1 MDAINKQAMPGRPKL
16 SITRGRA
23 KTLRDFAGIKS
34 DKDLGDLVK
43 RIGISKNQWYETQNP
58 IYLQL
63 KKGRLVNRRN
73 GELLIQ
79 NMPTE
84 EAPILRPDITE
95 VQKKSFKNVS
105 NEFHFNNHVIGNQSL
120 NIIGS
125 SAKKIIEGLKVHKN
139 VKFFISVYVNF
150 YHLKDPEMKLT
161 ALPRTFSSRIIN
173 HVSELKGAIDDIK
186 TELRNWI
193 ESVEAKES
201 DLIFDSIKSM
211 MVAVNKHKPLRG
223 GSYVELD
230 SFINNKKCCVNIK
243 NKDDKCF
250 MYCILYHLYNKLIG
264 AHPER
269 VIKYKPFMNDYDW
282 SKFKFPMPINQI
294 EKVEDMIDYGINV
307 YGYEN
312 QQIFPIRITSINTKN
327 IISLLLIENHY
338 VYIKNFD
345 VLNSPMR
352 RGENGKHISKST
364 FACQNCLHCFSAKGL
379 LEKHRN
385 NGCDLFEPTKTVL
398 PELIKCDDGTF
409 IKPTIQFK
417 NHIRKFKAPVVIYL
431 DFETLI
437 KKTDKVHNNNTSSTT
452 KLADLPP
459 CSYVFNVVSDYPEL
473 NMGLQLYR
481 GKEGD
486 NVVLHFLQNL
496 VKIGD
501 KIRKILDT
509 EHKMIITDEQEKEFN
524 CCTECHICNKP
535 IGNEPKVRDHD
546 HITGLYRGCAHQ
558 SCNVNYN
565 YKNFKVPVYCHNMKG
580 FDGHLIIQGLRD
592 MNFSNIRLIA
602 QNFEKYMSIAFGEFR
617 FLDSFAFMSSSLDT
631 LTNNLLK
638 DGLDNFKHTISD
650 NLNVEQKALI
660 VKKGVYPYEY
670 IDSYDR
676 FSETELPT
684 IDKFYSTLNEENI
697 DDKEYEHA
705 IKVWKTFNIKNI
717 GEYHDLYLKT
727 DVLLLSDIFESF
739 RKTAINNYDLDPAN
753 GYFTL
758 PNFAWDAMLKKTG
771 AVLEQLTDIDMY
783 QFCEQGIRGG
793 TSLISH
799 RYAKANNKYMKDY
812 NENDI
817 SSYIMY
823 LDANNLY
830 GEAMIQ
836 KLPHSGFKWANNINE
851 EFIRN
856 YDNEASDIGYF
867 VKCDLEYP
875 KELHDLHNNYPLAVE
890 SRAIAL
896 KELSPYQLNQIES
909 HKEKHNDKI
918 KKLVPNLYN
927 KVNYVCHIRNL
938 KYYLEKGLKLTKIHQ
953 VLQFNQSKWLKPYID
968 FNTQK
973 RTVSNNEFEKDLYKL
988 MNNAVFGKTM
998 ENMRA
1003 RVDIQLCTDADKFV
1017 KILAKPQYMESRI
1030 YQDDSL
1036 VAVKQVPKKVELNKP
1051 IYVGL
1056 SVLDLSKLHMYEF
1069 YYDYIKPKYAENA
1082 TLLFTDTDSLCM
1094 HIKTEDVYRDMKEDA
1109 HLFDQSDYTDYIG
1122 LMNIFDG
1129 YRGQDNT
1136 NKKVIG
1142 KFKDETPNDIIVEFC
1157 GLRSKMY
1164 SILLDSHKEKKTGKG
1179 IKKSALK
1186 KYVRHEDYKRALFGG
1201 FDDERQLISF
1211 NNLRSKDHNIGMY
1224 RFTKVG
1230 LSCSNDK
1237 QYLLGDGIASL
1248 SYGHYKI

>member
-1 MDAINKQAMPGRPKL
+1 MPRPKL
-16 SITRGRA
+16 AITRSRA
-23 KTLRDFAGIKS
+23 KKLRDIAGLKS
-34 DKDLGDLVK
+34 DKELGDLVK
-43 RIGISKNQWYETQNP
+43 RIGITKNQWYETQNP

-63 KKGRLVNRRN
+63 KKGKLVNKRN

-79 NMPTE
+79 NIPTE

-95 VQKKSFKNVS
+95 VQKKSFRNVS
-105 NEFHFNNHVIGNQSL
+105 NEFHFNNHVIGSQSL

-125 SAKKIIEGLKVHKN
+125 SANKIIEGLKIHKN

-173 HVSELKGAIDDIK
+173 HISELKGAIDDIK

-230 SFINNKKCCVNIK
+230 DYLTNKKCCINIK
-243 NKDDKCF
+243 NKDNLCF
-250 MYCILYHLYNKLIG
+250 KYCILYHFHKDEIKKD
-264 AHPER
+264 PQR
-269 VIKYKPFMNDYDW
+269 VSKYKPFDNDFDW
-282 SKFKFPMPINQI
+282 SKFKFPMPLNQI
-294 EKVEDMIDYGINV
+294 EKVENMIEYGVNI
-307 YGYEN
+307 YGYDDKVV
-312 QQIFPIRITSINTKN
+312 FPLRITKINTDK
-327 IISLLLIENHY
+327 IISLLLINDHY
-338 VYIKNFD
+338 VYIKDINIL
-345 VLNSPMR
+345 VSPNKYD
-352 RGENGKHISKST
+352 EEGKHITHTS

-385 NGCDLFEPTKTVL
+385 NGCDLFEPTKSEL
-398 PELIKCDDGTF
+398 PKMIKNEDGTF
-409 IKPTIQFK
+409 SKPTIEFNQ
-417 NHIRKFKAPVVIYL
+417 HVRKFKAPVVIYG

-437 KKTDKVHNNNTSSTT
+437 KKHDTAEKNPIKSSTQQ
-452 KLADLPP
+452 LAELPP
-459 CSYVFNVVSDYPEL
+459 CSYAFNVVSDYPEL
-473 NMGLQLYR
+473 NMGFQMFR

-501 KIRKILDT
+501 KIRRVLDT
-509 EHKMIITDEQEKEFN
+509 EKEMIITAKQEKAFQ

-535 IGNEPKVRDHD
+535 IEDEPKVRDHD

-565 YKNFKVPVYCHNMKG
+565 FKNYKIPVYFHNLKG

-592 MNFSNIRLIA
+592 MNFSNIKLIA

-631 LTNNLLK
+631 LATNLLK
-638 DGLDNFKHTISD
+638 DGADNFKHTLTG
-650 NLNVEQKALI
+650 NLTDEQKSLI

-670 IDSYDR
+670 INSYER
-676 FSETELPT
+676 FNETELPA
-684 IDKFYSTLNEENI
+684 IDEFYSTLNEEGI
-697 DDKEYEHA
+697 EDKEYEHA
-705 IKVWKTFNIKNI
+705 IKVWKTFNINNI

-727 DVLLLSDIFESF
+727 DVLLLSDIFEAF
-739 RKTAINNYDLDPAN
+739 RETAMTNYDLDPSN

-758 PNFAWDAMLKKTG
+758 PNFAWMAMLKKTG
-771 AVLEQLTDIDMY
+771 VVLELLTDIDMY

-817 SSYIMY
+817 SSHIMY

-836 KLPHSGFKWANNINE
+836 NLPTGGFKWAYYIDE

-856 YDNEASDIGYF
+856 YDDNDIGYF

-875 KELHDLHNNYPLAVE
+875 NELHDLHNNYPLAVE
-890 SRAIAL
+890 SRAIDFS
-896 KELSPYQLNQIES
+896 ELSPYQLNQIES
-909 HKEKHNDKI
+909 HNEKHNDKI

-938 KYYLEKGLKLTKIHQ
+938 KYYLEKGLKLSKIHQ

-973 RTVSNNEFEKDLYKL
+973 RTVSKNEFEKDLYKL

-1003 RVDIQLCTDADKFV
+1003 RVDIQLCTDADKLV
-1017 KILAKPQYMESRI
+1017 RIMAKPQYMESRI
-1030 YQDDSL
+1030 YKDDAL

-1056 SVLDLSKLHMYEF
+1056 SVLDLSKLHMYQF
-1069 YYDYIKPKYAENA
+1069 HYDYIKPKYGNDA
-1082 TLLFTDTDSLCM
+1082 TLLFTDTDSLCY
-1094 HIKTEDVYRDMKEDA
+1094 HIKTDDIYKDMKEDA
-1109 HLFDQSDYTDYIG
+1109 HLFDMSAYS
-1122 LMNIFDG
+1122 MDG
-1129 YRGQDNT
+1129 YRSKDDT

-1142 KFKDETPNDIIVEFC
+1142 KFKDETDGVPIVEFC

-1164 SILLDSHKEKKTGKG
+1164 SIKLDDDKEKKTGKG

-1186 KYVRHEDYKRALFGG
+1186 KYVRHEDYKRCLLGG